1 MSGLGKRLVKRAFAA
16 VGYEVRKLPELYN
29 SEIFGSEP
37 LKDMFLLYRLEGG
50 GEHPVIFDVGA
61 NIGEFISSFRET
73 FDTPVIHAFEP
84 GPEIFKKLG
93 ANTLGMSDVKLN
105 NIGLAAEARDMVFLE
120 NDHSKMSS
128 FLDPGQ
134 DCWGRVQRQI
144 KVHVGTVDDYC
155 NENGIAKIEILKCDT
170 QGYDLEVMRGADRM
184 MREGRIHL
192 IFTELNCSEMYKGQA
207 ELDEI
212 YRFLREHQFRLVTFY
227 RFAYQDNRAGW
238 TDALFARDVRPATA
252 KRIA

>member
-1 MSGLGKRLVKRAFAA
+1 
-16 VGYEVRKLPELYN
+16 
-29 SEIFGSEP
+29 
-37 LKDMFLLYRLEGG
+37 
-50 GEHPVIFDVGA
+50 
-61 NIGEFISSFRET
+61 
-73 FDTPVIHAFEP
+73 
-84 GPEIFKKLG
+84 
-93 ANTLGMSDVKLN
+93 
-105 NIGLAAEARDMVFLE
+105 
-120 NDHSKMSS
+120 
-128 FLDPGQ
+128 
-134 DCWGRVQRQI
+134 
-144 KVHVGTVDDYC
+144 
-155 NENGIAKIEILKCDT
+155 
-170 QGYDLEVMRGADRM
+170 MRGADRM